1 MFIGYLVTLDP
12 HVDERSVVQIDFFA
26 EQERNLALVK
36 GFIVTRHAPE
46 GKSSCADLLWR
57 IYQSARTDKLE
68 NIFCIIANYGHGKS
82 HFGLI
87 LANYFGKPV
96 DSEEFATIMDKLE
109 HAGED
114 SVRVQSLRD
123 FRQER
128 APYLVIRLRGDDPR
142 ALDQQFLQATKRAL
156 QEQGKTDTLPLW
168 YDSVAQW
175 LDGLDAYH
183 REKAEGWLQ
192 EKSTDI
198 AQLSD
203 LLRRYDPSSQS
214 LVTQLCRHLYG
225 QPLHFEGDFTADE
238 LLKEVVE
245 RYCVQN
251 QHFGGVLVLFDE
263 FSLFMRNYARGNG
276 HLGSLQ
282 RLLEAVDAHRQHAL
296 FVAFAQEDPDSV
308 IRDIGSE
315 SLRNNLE
322 RELQRLPKQ
331 NKLLLYSRMEQV
343 IDSYLGQDDEV
354 WEKLRRQHPDFDDY
368 LWEAASLT
376 LECFDKV
383 YRRQIEWSQEQFD
396 QVVTK
401 GCFPLHP
408 LTTAVLCNTSLGG
421 SFIQS
426 DTPRTVLGFVLH
438 TVRQKLDDPIQKD
451 GRPNW
456 VYPVALVDYF
466 ETLLPDSSFQRYKDA
481 RQQVEGTPTP
491 EQDAVL
497 KALLLIEVA
506 ELPRRSSSFARL
518 VAHISGF
525 PEEVVKK
532 TLKELYDK
540 RVIDG
545 DRGVYRLWAGGTNP
559 ARLVTLRE
567 QFRQMRVAADDETTR
582 AVVRQIN
589 ECLSVNRIDI
599 DVDWGGSDD
608 WHARCCV
615 LTRDQLR
622 PAELRELEPQVRL
635 AGREWEVTRG
645 RIVYL
650 LALCEDDVH
659 WFRENAQRVMNDAF
673 PGAETAPAML
683 LVLPDADASELVRL
697 YRWENH
703 LQSGLSLNGRQ
714 HIGDEVIQRELQDVR
729 GERERLFKEL
739 FPLEEPV
746 NSERL
751 VVPASCREALFRQ
764 RGVAER
770 TVKGAMK
777 TLYAECAYRFAPPFF
792 TQYDHGGTKLRA
804 DVRQICIKLAENRL
818 ADLVSTLTQSGPGK
832 DCVNKYLLDE
842 WHIVNRN
849 YNVIEPLKNSNVAE
863 AWKFLQETLDRPG
876 KEVLFNSVILP
887 LLKAPY
893 GYHFHQLAL
902 LLCAWYGY
910 RRQEL
915 RLVIGGRVTT
925 LDKVWSEQG
934 VDRSEKFLGRLVEE
948 GYIELVDLDKQM
960 REDLE
965 LARQVMSEQASFSQQ
980 QAEQVIRDL
989 QQAIQQR
996 SYPEEIIQQLQEAQK
1011 VLQDDLSKAQQY
1023 DKEAQRLL
1031 KVVGKHSV
1039 SELAEAYLQVSHLP
1053 PTGRV
1058 HPEQPGISEVANRIL
1073 GAFRQRIGEICNLA
1087 ERTEQLEQV
1096 SQYLGELQKSA
1107 LPAANRVKDQEI
1119 IHRMQRTIDLLK
1131 QKYNRLQAEEKDKE
1145 LIGELRGLLV
1155 DQRSSLVRLRAMKRR
1170 IEELHP
1176 ASEKGQ
1182 QERQRKLK
1190 DVEKAISERLQR
1202 LQQWEDQLNRYKD
1215 DLTSLRQLN
1224 IAITAGRDLYEAT
1237 EELAQVLALQKR
1249 CQEAIQRL
1257 ELNDNVATVLDRIQR
1272 ISDRHELQRIRSAI
1286 DRRLEELSANE

>member
-1 MFIGYLVTLDP
+1 MLIGDLVTLDP

-87 LANYFGKPV
+87 LANYFGKPA
-96 DSEEFATIMDKLE
+96 DSEEFTTIMDKLE

-114 SVRVQSLRD
+114 PVRIRSLRD
-123 FRQER
+123 LRQER
-128 APYLVIRLRGDDPR
+128 APYLVVRLRGDDPR
-142 ALDQQFLQATKRAL
+142 PLHQQFLLATKRAL
-156 QEQGKTDTLPLW
+156 QEQGKADTLPLW
-168 YDSVAQW
+168 YDSAAQW
-175 LDGLDAYH
+175 LDDLEGEQ
-183 REKAEGWLQ
+183 REKAEQWLERQ
-192 EKSTDI
+192 NTDL

-203 LLRRYDPSSQS
+203 LLKRYDPSSER
-214 LVTQLCRHLYG
+214 LVTELCRHLYG
-225 QPLHFEGDFTADE
+225 RLLHFEGDFTADE
-238 LLKEVVE
+238 LLKDVVQ
-245 RYCVQN
+245 RYCVQE
-251 QHFGGVLVLFDE
+251 QRFGGVLVLFDE
-263 FSLFMRNYARGNG
+263 FSLFMRNYARGNP

-282 RLLEAVDAHRQHAL
+282 RLLEAVDADRQHVL
-296 FVAFAQEDPDSV
+296 FVAFAQEDPDGV
-308 IRDIGSE
+308 IREIGAE

-331 NKLLLYSRMEQV
+331 NKFLLYSRMEQV
-343 IDSYLGQDDEV
+343 IDSYLSQDDEV
-354 WEKLRRQHPDFDDY
+354 WEKLRRQHPDFDDD
-368 LWEAASLT
+368 LWDAASLT
-376 LECFDKV
+376 LECFDRV
-383 YRRQIEWSQEQFD
+383 YSRQIGWSPEQFD
-396 QVVTK
+396 EAVTK

-408 LTTAVLCNTSLGG
+408 LTTAILCNASLGG
-421 SFIQS
+421 SFFQS

-438 TVRQKLDDPIQKD
+438 TVRQMLDDLIQKG

-466 ETLLPDSSFQRYKDA
+466 ETLLADSTFQRYKDA

-506 ELPRRSSSFARL
+506 ELPRLSSSFARL
-518 VAHISGF
+518 VAHITGF

-532 TLKELYDK
+532 TLKDLYDK

-545 DRGVYRLWAGGTNP
+545 DRGVYRLWSGGTNR

-567 QFRQMRVAADDETTR
+567 QFRQMRVAADDESTLT
-582 AVVRQIN
+582 VVRRIN
-589 ECLSVNRIDI
+589 AQLQANKV
-599 DVDWGGSDD
+599 DVVVEWGGLDD
-608 WHARCCV
+608 WQASCYV

-622 PAELRELEPQVRL
+622 PDDLRKL
-635 AGREWEVTRG
+635 APRVAVGQRDWVVTRG

-650 LALCEDDVH
+650 LALSEDDVR
-659 WFRENAQRVMNDAF
+659 WFRETAQRVMDEAF
-673 PGAETAPAML
+673 PDVETAPAML
-683 LVLPDADASELVRL
+683 LVLPDLDGSELVRL
-697 YRWENH
+697 YRWEEH
-703 LQSGLSLNGRQ
+703 LESGLSGDDRRN
-714 HIGDEVIQRELQDVR
+714 IGDEVIKRELTDVR
-729 GERERLFKEL
+729 NERERLFKDL
-739 FPLEEPV
+739 FPLEDLLP
-746 NSERL
+746 SQRL
-751 VVPASCREALFRQ
+751 VVPLPCRVLLTQ
-764 RGVAER
+764 SGVAER
-770 TVKGAMK
+770 TVKGAMGIVY
-777 TLYAECAYRFAPPFF
+777 TRCAYRFAPPFF
-792 TQYDHGGTKLRA
+792 TQYHHGTSRLRSA
-804 DVRQICIKLAENRL
+804 VTQICIKLAQNRL
-818 ADLVSTLTQSGPGK
+818 NELVGTFAQNNPGT
-832 DCVNKYLLDE
+832 DCVSRYLQGE
-842 WHIVNRN
+842 WHIVNSDYR
-849 YNVIEPLKNSNVAE
+849 VIEPPESSKVAR
-863 AWKFLQETLDRPG
+863 AWKFLEETFVHPG
-876 KEVLFNSVILP
+876 KSVSLKSVILP
-887 LLKAPY
+887 LLNAPY

-910 RRQEL
+910 RRHEL
-915 RLVIGGRVTT
+915 RVTLEGRVTT
-925 LDKVWSEQG
+925 LDKVWQEAG
-934 VDRSEKFLGRLVEE
+934 IDRSERFLRRLAEDAV
-948 GYIELVDLDKQM
+948 IELVDMEEQRRK
-960 REDLE
+960 DLE
-965 LARQVMSEQASFSQQ
+965 VARQAMSAQASFSQQ

-1058 HPEQPGISEVANRIL
+1058 RPEQPEIREVANRIL

-1096 SQYLGELQKSA
+1096 SQYLGQLQKSA
-1107 LPAANRVKDQEI
+1107 LPAANRVRDQVI
-1119 IHRMQRTIDLLK
+1119 IDRIQRTIDLLK
-1131 QKYNRLQAEEKDKE
+1131 QKYDRLQAEEKDKE

-1170 IEELHP
+1170 IEQLHP

-1182 QERQRKLK
+1182 QEHQRKLQE
-1190 DVEKAISERLQR
+1190 VEEAISERLQR

-1224 IAITAGRDLYEAT
+1224 IAITAGRVLYEAT
-1237 EELAQVLALQKR
+1237 EELAQVSALQER
-1249 CQEAIQRL
+1249 CQEAIERL